1 LALVPPE
8 DVVKFSAMTG
18 QSLYYMGGDSLKHKV
33 LAIVEEEGAARA
45 GYALK
50 LLQSE
55 GELRIASTGKEST
68 SGRMFTQEYRVE
80 GPTSLFLTTTSITVD
95 EELLN
100 RCVILS
106 VDEDRDQTRAIHQLQ
121 RQRQTLEGM
130 VAAQARE
137 QTVALHRNAQRLLRP
152 VLVVNPFAERLTFAD
167 HQTRTRRDHAKYLT
181 LIRAVAFLHQ
191 HQRPIRTA
199 PVQGRTIEFIEV
211 TVGGIE
217 RANNLAHEV
226 LGRSRDELPPQT
238 RRLLCSLDELVTAEC
253 RTKGLDRADYRF
265 SRRAARDATGW
276 GDTQLKI
283 HLRRL
288 VELEYLVVHR
298 DRDAKRFLYEL
309 LSIAL
314 TATGGKVLAGLLDAE
329 ELRRDRSGPSEDRSV
344 HGRGSVGLESGHGRD
359 AETDA
364 NADGASPKPSL
375 NGKVANHEQEA

>member
-1 LALVPPE
+1 MPPE

-55 GELRIASTGKEST
+55 GELRIASTGKEAT

-152 VLVVNPFAERLTFAD
+152 VLVMNPFAERLTFAD

-191 HQRPIRTA
+191 HQRPIRTVQ
-199 PVQGRTIEFIEV
+199 VQGRAVEFIEA
-211 TVGGIE
+211 TVEDIE
-217 RANNLAHEV
+217 RANNLAHEI
-226 LGRSRDELPPQT
+226 LGRSLDELPPQT
-238 RRLLCSLDELVTAEC
+238 RRLLCSLDEMVTAEC
-253 RTKGLDRADYRF
+253 REKGLDRADYRF
-265 SRRAARDATGW
+265 SRRAVRNHTGW

-298 DRDAKRFLYEL
+298 DREAKRFLYEL
-309 LSIAL
+309 LSVAP
-314 TATGGKVLAGLLDAE
+314 TGTGGKVLAGLLDVE
-329 ELRRDRSGPSEDRSV
+329 ELRRGQSGPIEDRSG
-344 HGRGSVGLESGHGRD
+344 HGRGPVGPESGHGRD

-364 NADGASPKPSL
+364 NPGGASQKPSL
-375 NGKVANHEQEA
+375 NGQVANHEQGA